1 MPADKP
7 VSKKVKKK
15 QWFQIVAPKL
25 FNEQAV
31 GETYLYSLSDAVGR
45 TVKANLMNLTRE
57 IKAQNTN
64 ISLRINRVSGDK
76 AYTEIVGYSMIPA
89 AIKRMVRR
97 GKTKLEL
104 SFVVETA
111 DHKKIRIKPIAVT
124 QKLVKH
130 SVSAGLD
137 KAIKTAVEKNFRKS
151 NYSVLMQSIVSHKFQ
166 GSLKK
171 QLSKV
176 YPLKIFEIKDMHV
189 EKEAKAKGLSEEII
203 QQEIDAKEVKDQEE
217 KKAEQKEAEKEE
229 KKEKPKKAKKKKDKE
244 EVKEEEPEEVKEEKV
259 EEIEES
265 E

>member
-1 MPADKP
+1 MPADKQ
-7 VSKKVKKK
+7 VSKKVRKK
-15 QWFQIVAPKL
+15 QWFKIVAPKL
-25 FNEQAV
+25 FNEQVV

-57 IKAQNTN
+57 MRAQNTN
-64 ISLRINRVSGDK
+64 IKLGINRISGDK
-76 AYTEIVGYSMIPA
+76 AYTEIIGYSMIPA

-97 GKTKLEL
+97 GKTKLEM

-111 DHKKIRIKPIAVT
+111 DHKKIRIKPIAIT

-130 SVSAGLD
+130 SVSLGIG
-137 KAIKTAVEKNFRKS
+137 KAIKNALEKNFRKS
-151 NYSVLMQSIVSHKFQ
+151 NYSIIIQAIVSHKFQ

-203 QQEIDAKEVKDQEE
+203 QKEIDAKEVKEQEE
-217 KKAEQKEAEKEE
+217 KKAEQKEADKEE
-229 KKEKPKKAKKKKDKE
+229 KKAKPKKAKKKKVKE
-244 EVKEEEPEEVKEEKV
+244 EKKEESKEIEEPEEAE
-259 EEIEES
+259 
-265 E
+265 